1 MKRIENVENKNK
13 EQLKMMKDQ
22 GINQIKT
29 IKNYGIEK
37 NGLGKVIFL
46 KGILLNIMD
55 NYETN
60 FSKKG
65 QNTL

>member
-1 MKRIENVENKNK
+1 ME
-13 EQLKMMKDQ
+13 
-22 GINQIKT
+22 
-29 IKNYGIEK
+29 GIEK

-65 QNTL
+65 QNTLKKFPNNEHTIDYSNLFLKASNLN